1 MGGGLYF
8 HRPRPEVVLTWRKSG
23 FITRLGEDHLYAD
36 KRSAIAAIVP
46 KLDGDIC
53 AGCRARVF
61 DECAGQPSPEISPA
75 VGRQPRG

>member
-1 MGGGLYF
+1 
-8 HRPRPEVVLTWRKSG
+8 VLTWRKSG
-23 FITRLGEDHLYAD
+23 FITRLDEDHLYAD

-61 DECAGQPSPEISPA
+61 DECAGQPRPVLAPPPSSPGSA
-75 VGRQPRG
+75 